1 MQDTRLI
8 LEGIAL
14 KKCLMATYN
23 RVDMKLAPHILYT
36 KHGDL
41 HMDAIALT
49 KAGAPPKHRKL
60 GAFRLSGL
68 THVALTEE
76 VFAVD
81 ALYLPESERYQGETL
96 LAIER

>member
-1 MQDTRLI
+1 MPDTRLI
-8 LEGIAL
+8 LEAIAL

-49 KAGAPPKHRKL
+49 KAGLPPKYRKL

-68 THVALTEE
+68 SHVALTDEA
-76 VFAVD
+76 FAVD
-81 ALYLPESERYQGETL
+81 PLYLPEAERYADQTL
-96 LAIER
+96 LAIEA

>member
-1 MQDTRLI
+1 MPETRLI
-8 LEGIAL
+8 LEAIAL

-36 KHGDL
+36 KHGEL
-41 HMDAIALT
+41 HMDAVALA
-49 KAGAPPKHRKL
+49 KAGAPPKYKKL

-68 THVALTEE
+68 SHVALTDEA
-76 VFAVD
+76 FAVD
-81 ALYLPESERYQGETL
+81 PLFLPETERYQGETL